1 MTRYIY
7 TGLIIARKC
16 LIINHNW
23 AYFKLK
29 TTIFAYF
36 DAIYMYKRYKLL
48 VIRIYNSFIMKLLV

>member
-16 LIINHNW
+16 LIIKRNL

-36 DAIYMYKRYKLL
+36 NAIYMYKRHKACYSH
-48 VIRIYNSFIMKLLV
+48 I

>member
-1 MTRYIY
+1 MARYIY

-16 LIINHNW
+16 LIIKHNL

-36 DAIYMYKRYKLL
+36 NAIYMYKRHKSL

>member
-7 TGLIIARKC
+7 TGLIIARNC
-16 LIINHNW
+16 LIIKHNL

-36 DAIYMYKRYKLL
+36 DAFWGYFCL
-48 VIRIYNSFIMKLLV
+48 F

>member
-7 TGLIIARKC
+7 TGLIIARKY
-16 LIINHNW
+16 LIIKHNL

-36 DAIYMYKRYKLL
+36 DAIYMYKRHKSL

>member
-16 LIINHNW
+16 LIIKHNL

-29 TTIFAYF
+29 TTILPISTPFICINAINRLLFAY
-36 DAIYMYKRYKLL
+36 ITHL
-48 VIRIYNSFIMKLLV
+48 